1 MHAQRR
7 SAPVAPSLVVRVGQR
22 AVTASDG
29 FRAIP
34 SRPAFS
40 SFTSFSP
47 GNAACL
53 AYPEDGH
60 VWCDLIRRLPHWEKN
75 SMKSVGEQIRRHI
88 LQTERQGRNVIEWRE
103 RIKGTFR
110 LTLPPDADRR
120 RPEREMN
127 ERPLTRCGLTAKS
140 AIRSFD

>member
-1 MHAQRR
+1 MGAQRQSVR
-7 SAPVAPSLVVRVGQR
+7 RAPGLVVQVRQRV
-22 AVTASDG
+22 VTASDG
-29 FRAIP
+29 LRYPLTTCFFFLYLLLAWQR
-34 SRPAFS
+34 RL
-40 SFTSFSP
+40 P
-47 GNAACL
+47 GA
-53 AYPEDGH
+53 PEDGY

-75 SMKSVGEQIRRHI
+75 SLGSVGKQVRCHI

-110 LTLPPDADRR
+110 LTLPPDAVRR
-120 RPEREMN
+120 RPEPEMN